1 MKRTTSTRK
10 RGRQGSARVG
20 VGVKDSSVTWEENRR
35 ALRKGVGE
43 KKKSTLC
50 MRRSTCSTAQASWSS
65 LHTKAVQGT
74 GLSSLFLSFFFVSCN
89 ACVCLCVCLCVC
101 AWLLLSLF
109 FFFLSFCSFFLPY
122 VSPFF
127 FFSIALLFA
136 VTVIVIIICCFL
148 IVFFF
153 LAGGGVLLPL
163 EDVIRCLTPFDVP

>member
-43 KKKSTLC
+43 KKKARFACGVALAAPHKHHGAACTQ
-50 MRRSTCSTAQASWSS
+50 RQYRGPGS
-65 LHTKAVQGT
+65 LPFSFLFSLSAVMH
-74 GLSSLFLSFFFVSCN
+74 V
-89 ACVCLCVCLCVC
+89 CVCVCVCVCVLGC
-101 AWLLLSLF
+101 SSVCF